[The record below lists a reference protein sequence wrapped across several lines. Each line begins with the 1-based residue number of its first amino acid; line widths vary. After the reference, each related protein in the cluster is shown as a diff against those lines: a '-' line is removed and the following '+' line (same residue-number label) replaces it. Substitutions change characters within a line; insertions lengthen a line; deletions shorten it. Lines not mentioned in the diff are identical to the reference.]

1 MIEKS
6 IEGEEV
12 KDTKTLA
19 KIQSVDE
26 MIPKPLDN
34 QISKANAAKI

>member
-1 MIEKS
+1 MKK

-12 KDTKTLA
+12 KDFKTLA

-26 MIPKPLDN
+26 MIPRMAEN
-34 QISKANAAKI
+34 QISK